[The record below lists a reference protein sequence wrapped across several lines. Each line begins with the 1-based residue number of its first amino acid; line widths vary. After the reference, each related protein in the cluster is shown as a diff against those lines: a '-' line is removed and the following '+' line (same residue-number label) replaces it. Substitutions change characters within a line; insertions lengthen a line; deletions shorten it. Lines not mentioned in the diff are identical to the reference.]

1 MAYEQKDMS
10 GSLFRNNRKEKE
22 THPDY
27 SGTVRIDGHDM
38 WISAWLRE
46 QKDGTKYFS
55 LAFKRKDGTAIPVEV
70 ATRPAK
76 VGDDDVLLSVIREV
90 TERRELHDTIT
101 ELRRRLET
109 TAMEARR

>member
-55 LAFKRKDGTAIPVEV
+55 LAFTRKDGTAE
-70 ATRPAK
+70 RPAEFVAK
-76 VGDDDVLLSVIREV
+76 AKEVFPGARAELDDSDIPF
-90 TERRELHDTIT
+90 
-101 ELRRRLET
+101 
-109 TAMEARR
+109 

>member
-1 MAYEQKDMS
+1 MAYETKDNT

-55 LAFKRKDGTAIPVEV
+55 LAFKRKDGTAERPEQKIQEFKDEAKRVFDMDGDSIPF
-70 ATRPAK
+70 
-76 VGDDDVLLSVIREV
+76 
-90 TERRELHDTIT
+90 
-101 ELRRRLET
+101 
-109 TAMEARR
+109 